1 MIKALLTDIDNTL
14 LDFNKCE
21 LEALKPVLIK
31 YGIPAIEENI
41 KLYSSINLSHWKM
54 LERKE
59 ITREECITLRW
70 NAFFSHFKLKVNPQE
85 INTLYFNNLKNGGY
99 LMPDAIPFLEGI
111 KYLGLPIYAV
121 TNGATLVQKSRL
133 QNSGILKYLAKVY
146 ISEEIGLTKPDKD
159 FFEYVLKDQSL
170 KNDEVIMLGDS
181 LSSDIAG
188 ALNAQIKPIWLDLG
202 NLNTKGDYLIVH
214 SLKEALNTIKKEI

>member
-99 LMPDAIPFLEGI
+99 LIKDAAIFLKELNT
-111 KYLGLPIYAV
+111 LGLPIYAV
-121 TNGATLVQKSRL
+121 TNGATIVQKSRL
-133 QNSGILKYLAKVY
+133 EKSGILKYLAKVY

>member
-99 LMPDAIPFLEGI
+99 LIKDAAIFLKELNT
-111 KYLGLPIYAV
+111 LGLPIYAV
-121 TNGATLVQKSRL
+121 TNGATIVQKSRL
-133 QNSGILKYLAKVY
+133 EKSGILKYLAKVY

-214 SLKEALNTIKKEI
+214 SLKESLNTIKKEI